1 MGDELMRMVNIL
13 FLAWI
18 GAAALPGCKKPVAEP
33 QPGQPPLKL
42 SFRKSQIPTEGM
54 VAGINNPSSSES
66 IKVIAVF
73 VQGKN
78 EKEERS
84 YRIDHELKPLDS
96 ISVGWIQLNG
106 WKLKSGDKLRVRCE
120 GYARDLEGEVPE

>member
-1 MGDELMRMVNIL
+1 MRIVITPLVIWM
-13 FLAWI
+13 
-18 GAAALPGCKKPVAEP
+18 AASSLVGCKKPVAAP
-33 QPGQPPLKL
+33 RPGPPPLKV

-66 IKVIAVF
+66 IQVVAVF
-73 VQGKN
+73 VRGKG

-84 YRIDHELKPLDS
+84 YRIDRELKPLDS

-106 WKLKSGDKLRVRCE
+106 WKLKPGDKLRIRCE
-120 GYARDLEGEVPE
+120 GYTDDLES

>member
-1 MGDELMRMVNIL
+1 MRMANTLLLV
-13 FLAWI
+13 WM
-18 GAAALPGCKKPVAEP
+18 GATMLVGCKKPVAEP
-33 QPGQPPLKL
+33 RPEPPPLKL
-42 SFRKSQIPTEGM
+42 SYRKSQIPTEGM
-54 VAGINNPSSSES
+54 VVGINNPSSSDS

-84 YRIDHELKPLDS
+84 YRIDQELKPLDS

-120 GYARDLEGEVPE
+120 GYARDLEGEVPD